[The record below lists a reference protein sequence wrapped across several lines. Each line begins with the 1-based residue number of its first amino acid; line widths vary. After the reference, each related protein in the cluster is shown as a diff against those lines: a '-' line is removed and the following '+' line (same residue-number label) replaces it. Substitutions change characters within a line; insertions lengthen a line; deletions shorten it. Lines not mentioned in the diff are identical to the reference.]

1 MNSGIYQQ
9 RLPHGLLLFFTAV
22 TIGNAQSLPDTAS
35 VHGKVINSASGEGL
49 RKAYLR
55 LAPVTG
61 KAPGY
66 AAVTNDQGGFEME
79 KIEPGSYRLSAECVG
94 FLDAENAGM
103 ELRLSGGDSLT
114 GIDIKLV
121 PQAVLSGRVL
131 DEDGD
136 PWPHVY
142 LFLYHSVWSKGHRH
156 VENADFNGSPEV
168 DDRGEFRFAGLTP
181 GRYYVLAQP
190 DEMWEQQHHP
200 DVNGEPAIRQQPTW
214 YPSAPEVE
222 SAGPITVA
230 AGQRFTGVD
239 IRLRRG
245 VGSKLRITGKL
256 TGLQNIPA
264 PVGDPRWVEPG
275 IYARRVSTVT
285 VGNGRSSKIQPDGSF
300 EISGV
305 SSGTYDVRVRQ
316 GFPSIVLGQ
325 AKVQVDDRDVENVA
339 VELHPP
345 QTLHVTVRVDDGAT
359 KPPRDVVY
367 LEYVEP
373 GIEPFVDDR
382 GDGSLEIQNLG
393 LGLYQVFVKD
403 SARKQ
408 VYLKTLRYGNA
419 ESSDG
424 TFALD
429 FYGVPLELMLSTHGA
444 KLSGTVT
451 GKAEMPKVIL
461 LPDTVDAARREFATR
476 TAVFDQNG
484 VFTIGAIAPG
494 SYKLYAFESVPED
507 IWLEPEF
514 LKEVESSG
522 VPFEAAE
529 GDAKTIQVTLLGKA
543 ETDRVLAKLG
553 ID

>member
-1 MNSGIYQQ
+1 VNSGFL
-9 RLPHGLLLFFTAV
+9 RLRLLLFLTAV
-22 TIGNAQSLPDTAS
+22 TIGNAQPTSDTAS
-35 VHGKVINSASGEGL
+35 VHGTVTNSATGEGL
-49 RKAYLR
+49 RKAYVR
-55 LAPVTG
+55 LAPVAG
-61 KAPGY
+61 KGAGY
-66 AAVTNDQGGFEME
+66 AAVTNDQGSFEIE
-79 KIEPGSYRLSAECVG
+79 KIAPGSYRLSAECIG

-103 ELRLSGGDSLT
+103 ELRLSAADSLT
-114 GIDIKLV
+114 AIEIKLV

-142 LFLYHSVWSKGHRH
+142 LVLYHSVWSKGHRH
-156 VENADFNGSPEV
+156 VEPADFNGSPEV
-168 DDRGEFRFAGLTP
+168 DDRGEFRFAGLAS
-181 GRYYVLAQP
+181 GRYYVLALP

-200 DVNGEPAIRQQPTW
+200 DVNGEPAIRQQSTW
-214 YPSAPEVE
+214 FPSAPDVE
-222 SAGPITVA
+222 SAAPITVA
-230 AGQRFTGVD
+230 AGQRFIGVE

-245 VGSKLRITGKL
+245 VDSKLRITGKM
-256 TGLQNIPA
+256 TGLQDIPA
-264 PVGDPRWVEPG
+264 PGGDLRWTERG

-285 VGNGRSSKIQPDGSF
+285 LGNGSSGKIQPDGSF

-316 GFPSIVLGQ
+316 GFPAIVLGQ

-373 GIEPFVDDR
+373 FIEPFVEDK
-382 GDGSLEIQNLG
+382 GDGSLEGQNLG

-419 ESSDG
+419 ESNDG
-424 TFALD
+424 TFTLSS
-429 FYGVPLELMLSTHGA
+429 YGVPLELTLSTHGA

-461 LPDTVDAARREFATR
+461 IPDTMDTARREFLTR
-476 TAVFDQNG
+476 AAVFDQNG

-494 SYKLYAFESVPED
+494 SYKLYAFESVPDD
-507 IWLEPEF
+507 IWLDPEF

-529 GDAKTIQVTLLGKA
+529 GDAKTIQVTLLSKA

-553 ID
+553 IE